1 MFSILLFEKS
11 SVFSD
16 FMLEMAIKGIFP
28 RRLLARLRCD
38 STGTPFWKAIEW
50 IFMMLFLL
58 RSRLN
63 NCFRF
68 QKTPSG
74 TEVMELPARISVSR
88 ELERLFR
95 SNCSMSEIRLSE
107 TDSGEARNCFNNSE
121 TQHWT
126 LAGSVLF
133 NSSHYTQRTRCDALP
148 WRQLCGYTVSELCVV
163 IIM

>member
-1 MFSILLFEKS
+1 MIHLKFWKAFLETTLMLFSRRKSLSSFIFIFVKLSSMFSILLFEKS

-74 TEVMELPARISVSR
+74 TEVSELPARISVSR
-88 ELERLFR
+88 EVERLFR
-95 SNCSMSEIRLSE
+95 SNCSMSEIWLSE
-107 TDSGEARNCFNNSE
+107 TDNCKARDCFNNSE
-121 TQHWT
+121 LVSS
-126 LAGSVLF
+126 LA
-133 NSSHYTQRTRCDALP
+133 R
-148 WRQLCGYTVSELCVV
+148 
-163 IIM
+163 